1 MQSIVE
7 FLDKSRSP
15 QSRTHTT
22 SSAPAPT
29 LTPATIAF
37 SAACNKVVDTLHSL
51 PADPNALL
59 FLNARDDEEL
69 KKVTPELRPLLHAK
83 TDAIDDLI
91 KQNEA
96 SEVKVSEK
104 TVKFWEVRRAAS
116 AMMLDVIEE
125 GDKSVDELDDA
136 AKNRRKEYFT
146 AAQNGW
152 NNLKEVLTT
161 VSQDII
167 GPYVLGKSQIW
178 LCTSAD

>member
-1 MQSIVE
+1 M
-7 FLDKSRSP
+7 
-15 QSRTHTT
+15 
-22 SSAPAPT
+22 
-29 LTPATIAF
+29 
-37 SAACNKVVDTLHSL
+37 
-51 PADPNALL
+51 
-59 FLNARDDEEL
+59 
-69 KKVTPELRPLLHAK
+69 HAK

-91 KQNEA
+91 KQNET

-104 TVKFWEVRRAAS
+104 TVRFWEVRRAAS

-136 AKNRRKEYFT
+136 AQNRRKEYFT

-167 GPYVLGKSQIW
+167 GPYVLGKPQMQFW
-178 LCTSAD
+178 LWTSAG

>member
-1 MQSIVE
+1 M
-7 FLDKSRSP
+7 
-15 QSRTHTT
+15 
-22 SSAPAPT
+22 
-29 LTPATIAF
+29 TPATIAF

-167 GPYVLGKSQIW
+167 GPYVLGESQIW